1 MAKLYPP
8 QIEGTI
14 PAFCQSSSANETY
27 ITVPFAMNK
36 AVSWNDFTYFT
47 LKIKSIQT
55 NNQIYYTNVSI
66 SENSPNIN
74 KEKMEIYFPITDSN
88 LATNFKVGTSYKL
101 QIAYREDGIDG
112 YFSTVGIIKYTSNP
126 DVYIADQT
134 NGALQSVNNTYV
146 GVYSQKNRDVTE
158 KLYSYRFDVRNS
170 NGDLIETS
178 GELIH
183 NHEND
188 DYNYESNDQYSI
200 IKTLEENKIYTIQYT
215 ITTVNGFV
223 KSSPRYRI
231 IQQTTVDPEIKAE
244 LQVNMNNENGYV
256 NINLIGEKN
265 NDGIEYSATGTFLIC
280 RSSSEDR
287 YGSWSEVCRF
297 ALYGEQPSNYSWKDF
312 TVQHGFDY
320 IYSLQQYNQT
330 YKVYSNRILS
340 NTITANFE
348 HCFLYDGKRQLKI
361 KYNPKVSS
369 FKTTLLESKT
379 NTIGAQFPFFF
390 RNGNVNYKEFP
401 ISGLISYLSDEEEL
415 FLTNEDLLL
424 DDYDNL
430 KREHTLQ
437 SGIKSADNEYFYNM
451 LDANQAYILQ
461 DEYRK
466 RELADSNENKINGQ
480 KIRTT
485 NLTDYNITAERI
497 FKLKVLEFLD
507 NGKPKLFRSP
517 TEGNYIVRLSNSS
530 LTPNDQLNRM
540 IHTFSTTATEIDNY
554 NYSKLGEYN
563 LLDISEP
570 VVKQLRWK
578 TILISDVINAAVAN
592 GDTDPWL
599 SIGSPN
605 NIQSIQCLGML
616 PGDRIQ
622 IRYNDVS
629 GSGISDIQIGITGAY
644 YTSFDVSPMSIS
656 IMNTCRQGQITI
668 GYYGTSLNH
677 FDTYRKINMSD
688 LPIKQ
693 FIGEHTN
700 DILEDMQD
708 IKYRVTKYNFTN
720 FVKRPLKTVNGFDE
734 MISDLFIYI
743 LDGKYYDGTSK
754 NIINN
759 YQCKF
764 YIDDKEIDLT
774 ETINFQLD
782 NFLTIPKITLGNGV
796 ALDISVQRRE
806 IEYDVEQIKDKVIKA
821 HNSYISALEKVQKL
835 IAPTDEE
842 QENEKFEVNYDSDL
856 KKAKADC
863 QIEYEV
869 YLQILTKAL
878 QEKEVLDV

>member
-8 QIEGTI
+8 QIKGTI

-47 LKIKSIQT
+47 LKVKSIQT
-55 NNQIYYTNVSI
+55 NNQIYYTNVFT

-74 KEKMEIYFPITDSN
+74 KEKMEIYFPITDKV
-88 LATNFKVGTSYKL
+88 LKEKFKVGTSYKV
-101 QIAYREDGIDG
+101 QIAYRNADGDG

-146 GVYSQKNRDVTE
+146 GVYSQKGRDVTE
-158 KLYSYRFDVRNS
+158 KLYSYRFDIRNS
-170 NGDLIETS
+170 DGDLIETS
-178 GELIH
+178 GDLIH

-265 NDGIEYSATGTFLIC
+265 SDGIEYSATGTFLIC

-297 ALYGEQPSNYSWKDF
+297 ALYGDQPSNYSWKDF

-424 DDYDNL
+424 NDYDNL

-437 SGIKSADNEYFYNM
+437 PGIKSTDNEYFYNM
-451 LDANQAYILQ
+451 LDANHAYTLQ

-466 RELADSNENKINGQ
+466 RELADSNENKINRQ

-497 FKLKVLEFLD
+497 FKLKVLEFLN
-507 NGKPKLFRSP
+507 NGEPKLFRSP

-530 LTPNDQLNRM
+530 LVPNDQLNRM

-578 TILISDVINAAVAN
+578 TILISDVINAAAVN
-592 GDTDPWL
+592 GDTGLWL

-616 PGDRIQ
+616 PGDKIQ
-622 IRYNDVS
+622 IHYNDAT
-629 GSGISDIQIGITGAY
+629 GSGISDVQIGVTGAY

-720 FVKRPLKTVNGFDE
+720 FVKRPLKTVSGFDE

-743 LDGKYYDGTSK
+743 LDGKYYNGTSK

-806 IEYDVEQIKDKVIKA
+806 IEYDVEQTNEVVKTA
-821 HNSYISALEKVQKL
+821 RNRYISALEGVQKL
-835 IAPTDEE
+835 TAPTDKE
-842 QENEKFEVNYDSDL
+842 QENEKFIVSYDSDL
-856 KKAKADC
+856 ASAKAYC
-863 QIEYEV
+863 QSMYEA

-878 QEKEVLDV
+878 QEKEVLDI

>member
-14 PAFCQSSSANETY
+14 PAFCKSYSANQTY
-27 ITVPFAMNK
+27 IRVPFAMNK
-36 AVSWNDFTYFT
+36 AVSWNDFTHFT
-47 LKIKSIQT
+47 IKVKSIQT
-55 NNQIYYTNVSI
+55 NNQIFYENILITD
-66 SENSPNIN
+66 NSPNID
-74 KEKMEIYFPITDSN
+74 KEKMEIYFPVTDKV
-88 LATNFKVGTSYKL
+88 LEEQFKVGTSYKL
-101 QIAYREDGIDG
+101 QIAYRQDGTDG

-146 GVYSQKNRDVTE
+146 GVYSQKNGDVTE
-158 KLYSYRFDVRNS
+158 KLYSYRFDIRNS
-170 NGDLIETS
+170 DGDLVETS
-178 GELIH
+178 GDLIH

-188 DYNYESNDQYSI
+188 DFNYESNDQYLI

-244 LQVNMNNENGYV
+244 LQVSMNNENGYV

-265 NDGIEYSATGTFLIC
+265 SDGVEYSATGTFLIC

-287 YGSWSEVCRF
+287 YGSWLEVCRF
-297 ALYGEQPSNYSWKDF
+297 ALYGDQPSNYSWKDF

-437 SGIKSADNEYFYNM
+437 PGIKSTDNEYFYNM
-451 LDANQAYILQ
+451 VDANQAYALQ

-466 RELADSNENKINGQ
+466 RELADSNENKISGQ
-480 KIRTT
+480 KTRTT

-507 NGKPKLFRSP
+507 NGEPKLFRSP

-530 LTPNDQLNRM
+530 LAPNDQLNRM

-578 TILISDVINAAVAN
+578 TILISDVINAAAAR
-592 GDTDPWL
+592 GDTNPWL

-616 PGDRIQ
+616 PGDRIYV
-622 IRYNDVS
+622 RYNDTSDTV
-629 GSGISDIQIGITGAY
+629 GIPDIQIGVTGAY
-644 YTSFDVSPMSIS
+644 YTTFDVSPMSIE

-693 FIGEHTN
+693 FIGEHTS

-720 FVKRPLKTVNGFDE
+720 FVKRPLKTVSGFDE

-754 NIINN
+754 NIIDN

-774 ETINFQLD
+774 ETINFQLN

-796 ALDISVQRRE
+796 TLDISVQRRE
-806 IEYDVEQIKDKVIKA
+806 IEYDVEQTNQEVIDA
-821 HNSYISALEKVQKL
+821 RNSYISALEKVQEL
-835 IAPTDEE
+835 ITQKEE
-842 QENEKFEVNYDSDL
+842 FEIDYSSDL
-856 KKAKADC
+856 KSAKAEC
-863 QIEYEV
+863 QTEYEA

-878 QEKEVLDV
+878 QEKEVLDI